1 MSSAQRV
8 AKNILILIV
17 SSIINLV
24 LGFFY
29 AGYASRYLGA
39 EGYGII
45 GYSLG
50 LTSIF
55 GSVMEMGLSQLAVR
69 EISKDHWLLDKYV
82 LNMVA
87 IKAIL
92 VPITLIPIALTANI
106 LSKGSST
113 SVTVV
118 YILALATGLTTFS
131 NIFNVAFQ
139 SFEKMKYSSLSTIIN
154 GAVMLAG
161 AILAIHLHLDVVGFA
176 DVYLLTSAVVFTFNL
191 AIYALKFFGSRASL
205 NPGWW
210 GYVMRES
217 LPFGLAAIFV
227 SIFARISSVMLRY
240 IMGDEVAGW
249 YYASY
254 GLIMTVAII
263 PSVVNTSL
271 FPVMCRFYSTSRQ
284 MLHFTQQ
291 RSFRYMTLLGLP
303 IGVGT
308 TLIADKLILLI
319 FPQTYANSVIV
330 LQILI
335 WSSVL
340 AFSSSNFNR
349 VLSTSNHQMTVT
361 KLMAISAGVN
371 ILLNLLLIPRFSY
384 IGAALAMVAAEF
396 MSLILSAC
404 AASRI
409 GFSLSGDDLKFLAKI
424 IMANAVM
431 AAFIL
436 PMRGTSV
443 FIIIPSAATVYFAA
457 SYFLFKAFDK
467 DDAKLFR
474 SIVKGV

>member
-1 MSSAQRV
+1 M
-8 AKNILILIV
+8 LII

-29 AGYASRYLGA
+29 ATYAARYLGV

-45 GYSLG
+45 GSSLG

-69 EISKDHWLLDKYV
+69 EVSRDRQLLDKYV

-87 IKAIL
+87 IKVIL
-92 VPITLIPIALTANI
+92 VPITLILIAFTANFI
-106 LSKGSST
+106 SKGSST
-113 SVTVV
+113 SVNVI
-118 YILALATGLTTFS
+118 YILALATSLTAFG

-139 SFEKMKYSSLSTIIN
+139 SFEKMEYSSLNTILN
-154 GAVMLAG
+154 GAVMLSG
-161 AILAIHLHLDVVGFA
+161 ALLAIYLKMDVVGFA
-176 DVYLLTSAVVFTFNL
+176 GIYLLTSVAVFTFNL
-191 AIYALKFFGSRASL
+191 AVYVTKFLSSSASL
-205 NPGWW
+205 DLSWW
-210 GYVMRES
+210 GYVMREA

-227 SIFARISSVMLRY
+227 SIFGWISSVMLGS
-240 IMGDEVAGW
+240 IMGHEAAGL
-249 YYASY
+249 YFAAYRLY
-254 GLIMTVAII
+254 IIVAII
-263 PSVVNTSL
+263 PSIVNMSL

-291 RSFRYMTLLGLP
+291 RSFRYMTLLGVP

-308 TLIADKLILLI
+308 TLTADKLINLI
-319 FPQTYANSVIV
+319 FGPAYANSVVV

-349 VLSTSNHQMTVT
+349 FLTASNRQMAVT
-361 KLMAISAGVN
+361 KLMAICAGVN

-384 IGAALAMVAAEF
+384 IGAAMAMVAAEF
-396 MSLILSAC
+396 VSLVLSAY
-404 AASRI
+404 AASRT
-409 GFSLSGDDLKFLAKI
+409 GFSLSKDDLKFLAKI
-424 IMANAVM
+424 ILANTVM

-436 PMRGTSV
+436 PVRDMSI
-443 FIIIPSAATVYFAA
+443 FLIIPSAACVYFVA
-457 SYFLFKAFDK
+457 SCLLFKAFDK
-467 DDAKLFR
+467 DDVELFR
-474 SIVKGV
+474 SIVNRV